1 MTTCPI
7 TKLLA
12 NARYYEAEAK
22 KPENAEQKEMLLM
35 MAATSRKTAV
45 EKSMANVQS
54 PEDLAR
60 EEATLRRAYRKMK

>member
-7 TKLLA
+7 TKFLA

-22 KPENAEQKEMLLM
+22 KPENAEQKDNLLM

-45 EKSMANVQS
+45 DMTMAIEQS

-60 EEATLRRAYRKMK
+60 EEAIFRGAYRKMK

>member
-22 KPENAEQKEMLLM
+22 KPENAEQKENLLM

-45 EKSMANVQS
+45 DMSMAAPVDPAEQ
-54 PEDLAR
+54 AR
-60 EEATLRRAYRKMK
+60 EEAALRRAYRKMN